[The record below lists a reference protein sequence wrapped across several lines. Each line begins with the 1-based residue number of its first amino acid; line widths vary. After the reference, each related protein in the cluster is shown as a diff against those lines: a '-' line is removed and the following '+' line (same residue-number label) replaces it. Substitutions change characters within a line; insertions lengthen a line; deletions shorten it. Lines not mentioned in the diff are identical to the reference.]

1 MKEKLLRVRSGLPQS
16 FYRSDRYNTFRFE
29 RFTEVCKDFYLVAA
43 EKKDKAAEADRH
55 FYIRKKGFYV
65 PDDFSGECFAVCFP
79 GRRRDGFVLITGGA
93 YTGIAGMINTAKRL
107 WDAPVLSVVGCFAY
121 TNRLG
126 KQTVQQSHI
135 AKSADELSGLRTG
148 SIYTCHNTGRKGYE
162 TMKDIL
168 GDRLQYLRAGEE
180 LNF

>member
-1 MKEKLLRVRSGLPQS
+1 MLCRML
-16 FYRSDRYNTFRFE
+16 
-29 RFTEVCKDFYLVAA
+29 
-43 EKKDKAAEADRH
+43 
-55 FYIRKKGFYV
+55 
-65 PDDFSGECFAVCFP
+65 P